1 MEVRNQG
8 ILGRVTMAGG
18 VIALSEIIAEA
29 AISAAW
35 EQFSTVENA
44 DEWLVHDRGR
54 ET

>member
-1 MEVRNQG
+1 MKVRNQG

-18 VIALSEIIAEA
+18 IIALSGTIAEA

-35 EQFSTVENA
+35 EQFSTVKNA
-44 DEWLVHDRGR
+44 DEWLVYDRGR